1 MVAAENSK
9 FKARKPKQS
18 QMTQVQ
24 MTQTITIGR
33 TRFVAARCSR
43 RAESMRETSG
53 VENAIHPFVSAIG
66 IPVPRACFEFRA
78 SDFEF
83 GRQY

>member
-9 FKARKPKQS
+9 FEARNPKQI
-18 QMTQVQ
+18 QMIQIQ
-24 MTQTITIGR
+24 MTQTIIIGR
-33 TRFVAARCSR
+33 TRFVADR
-43 RAESMRETSG
+43 RSMRETSG
-53 VENAIHPFVSAIG
+53 VECAIHPFVSVIG
-66 IPVPRACFEFRA
+66 ISVLRACFEFRA